1 MKALG
6 KYLRYAFNEQGKIE
20 LTLLLN
26 NKSSIRAISKL
37 DKGIEYD
44 ISIAEFKSKRTLRQS
59 RYMWALIGEIALE
72 MNYDNDTLGVYTQ
85 LIRQYGLPFEHIGL
99 IPSAVDKMLKTDKN
113 NSGIF
118 RIMDLVDERDGYN
131 MYKCYYGTSSYS
143 KEEMIVLIDGVLALA
158 VKCGIDTE
166 YWQSVLC

>member
-1 MKALG
+1 VKALG

-44 ISIAEFKSKRTLRQS
+44 ISIAEFKSKRSLRQN
-59 RYMWALIGEIALE
+59 RYMWSLLGEIALK
-72 MNYDNDTLGVYTQ
+72 MNYDNDTMLIYTQ
-85 LIRQYGLPFEHIGL
+85 LIKQYGLPFEML
-99 IPSAVDKMLKTDKN
+99 DMIPAAATRLLKTDKN
-113 NSGIF
+113 PSGIF
-118 RIMDLVDERDGYN
+118 RVMDIVDERGNHN